1 MTATKTKAKTTPA
14 VSIDL
19 PANPFTFEVLNL
31 VSKQRTN
38 IKKVE
43 VLQKYND
50 PSLRAIFIWNFDESI
65 TSAVPEGQV
74 PVEEPSVEEVT
85 AEEA

>member
-1 MTATKTKAKTTPA
+1 MTATKTKAKTTPS

-38 IKKVE
+38 IKK
-43 VLQKYND
+43 
-50 PSLRAIFIWNFDESI
+50 S
-65 TSAVPEGQV
+65 
-74 PVEEPSVEEVT
+74 
-85 AEEA
+85 